1 MGLFF
6 IFVAEKS
13 RNSML
18 FEQLSELVAA
28 IGLFKSSAY
37 TVSRNSP
44 EHGSK
49 RLRVTNVIVPSAQ
62 RGTVRHSGDT
72 DN

>member
-6 IFVAEKS
+6 VFNLQNAPKYKD
-13 RNSML
+13 
-18 FEQLSELVAA
+18 FDQLSELVVT
-28 IGLFKSSAY
+28 IGLFKPSAY

-49 RLRVTNVIVPSAQ
+49 LLRVTNVIVPSA
-62 RGTVRHSGDT
+62 H
-72 DN
+72 